1 MKDEILVVQSA
12 VLFVVLVLKNKKLI
26 LTAKRRG

>member
-1 MKDEILVVQSA
+1 MKDEILA
-12 VLFVVLVLKNKKLI
+12 VEYTDLLVDLMLKNKKLI